1 MKIADG
7 VISKDGDC
15 VILGA
20 EKVYF
25 NVNFN
30 WSTFKVYDKCVNILN
45 VQSNPLFKYDSAHWP
60 IIGVLHGC
68 DYLKRIPNIGHA
80 AIFNKI
86 LPKLVS

>member
-25 NVNFN
+25 NANFN
-30 WSTFKVYDKCVNILN
+30 QSTFKVYDKRINILN
-45 VQSNPLFKYDSAHWP
+45 VQSNLLFKYDSAHWP
-60 IIGVLHGC
+60 II
-68 DYLKRIPNIGHA
+68 
-80 AIFNKI
+80 
-86 LPKLVS
+86 S